1 MTYQSSVLKVTK
13 DTATLRELA
22 TNQLRKAIV
31 TLHFKPGQH
40 LVERD
45 LVAAT
50 GVSRTSVREAL
61 RHLEAE
67 GLVERRANRGL
78 FVAAVGPD
86 EARQIYE
93 IRAALEPA
101 MAQHFVSR
109 ASAKQVRELRA
120 ALRRVKATSQARDI
134 PANVAA
140 LDEFYDVIMRGAAN
154 EEARRILHTLRG
166 RMSFLRAVTA
176 ARASADYRRG
186 TLEQMSAIVGAA
198 EAHDGPLM
206 ARRCLTFVK
215 RSESFAIAVLE
226 QESTAAAGVEATP

>member
-1 MTYQSSVLKVTK
+1 MTYPSGVLKVTK

-31 TLHFKPGQH
+31 SLHFKPGEH

-45 LVAAT
+45 LVVAT
-50 GVSRTSVREAL
+50 GVSRTCVREAL

-101 MAQHFVSR
+101 MAQHFVAR
-109 ASAKQVRELRA
+109 ASPKHVRELRA
-120 ALRRVKATSQARDI
+120 ALRKVKATSQAREI
-134 PANVAA
+134 PAYVAA
-140 LDEFYDVIMRGAAN
+140 LDEFYDVLMRGAAN

-166 RMSFLRAVTA
+166 RMAFLRAVTA
-176 ARASADYRRG
+176 ARAAADYRRG
-186 TLEQMSAIVGAA
+186 TLEQMSAIVAAA
-198 EAHDGPLM
+198 EARDGPLT
-206 ARRCLTFVK
+206 AQRCLAFVR
-215 RSESFAIAVLE
+215 RSEAFAIAVLE
-226 QESTAAAGVEATP
+226 EQGAALAKA